1 MWNGTRGTVGI
12 SRILRR
18 TTFSMKSILF
28 PRQYPIPF
36 AHPPQTEL
44 DASLDALAEDAKCG
58 AAWTTFSD
66 TISTA
71 EFNLMPLAGQ
81 VKVGTWKAEN
91 L

>member
-1 MWNGTRGTVGI
+1 
-12 SRILRR
+12 
-18 TTFSMKSILF
+18 
-28 PRQYPIPF
+28 
-36 AHPPQTEL
+36 L